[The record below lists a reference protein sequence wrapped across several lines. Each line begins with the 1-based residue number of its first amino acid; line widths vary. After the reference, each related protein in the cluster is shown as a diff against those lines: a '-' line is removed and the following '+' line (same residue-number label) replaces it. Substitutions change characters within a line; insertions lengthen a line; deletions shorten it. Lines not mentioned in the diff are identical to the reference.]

1 MPTTIATTTHHA
13 ARTSTSTST
22 STSTALP
29 PRTRAAVGP
38 LGTTLALAAGITATA
53 LLLTACETTEHPDRS
68 KKTSLKSTGSLPK
81 ATFKKGEPLE

>member
-13 ARTSTSTST
+13 ARTSTT
-22 STSTALP
+22 TSTALP

-38 LGTTLALAAGITATA
+38 LGTALALAAGITATA

-68 KKTSLKSTGSLPK
+68 KKTSLKSTGTLPK